1 MLELRG
7 FFFFSRCWARSR
19 AMSKRE
25 IKERKKE
32 QDVKK
37 RKGNIKLMKMGEVA

>member
-1 MLELRG
+1 
-7 FFFFSRCWARSR
+7 
-19 AMSKRE
+19 MSKRE